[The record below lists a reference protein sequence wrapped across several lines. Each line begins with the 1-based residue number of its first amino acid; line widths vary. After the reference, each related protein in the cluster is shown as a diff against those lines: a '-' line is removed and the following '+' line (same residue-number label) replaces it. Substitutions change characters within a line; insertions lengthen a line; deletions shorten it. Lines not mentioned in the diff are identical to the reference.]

1 MQVKMKIMYQV
12 ESILEKWALS
22 SKNKKNKDFFSIYKK
37 IVSNEDV
44 TEDGFCKVKG
54 PDSLASFEF
63 IHVHFEAVV
72 THGLHYTVF

>member
-12 ESILEKWALS
+12 ESILENEHFLVKKKQRFFFHLQ
-22 SKNKKNKDFFSIYKK
+22 KN
-37 IVSNEDV
+37 VSNEDV
-44 TEDGFCKVKG
+44 IEDGFCKVKG

>member
-12 ESILEKWALS
+12 ESILENEHFLV
-22 SKNKKNKDFFSIYKK
+22 KKNKDFFFFIYKK
-37 IVSNEDV
+37 NVSNEDV
-44 TEDGFCKVKG
+44 IRDGFCKVKG

>member
-12 ESILEKWALS
+12 ESILEKWVLS
-22 SKNKKNKDFFSIYKK
+22 SKKNKDFFFHLQKN
-37 IVSNEDV
+37 VSNEDV
-44 TEDGFCKVKG
+44 IEDGFCKVKG